1 LYAMRRQP
9 SVHRPVEC
17 YPPFRWLVSSVDRVR
32 GVNIRRVAGDSG
44 NQRGGDVKP
53 DFAGLSGHTMAAY
66 PEIDMHALPYPDG
79 NFDLVI
85 HSDTLEHVA
94 QPIRALSECYRVL
107 RAGGSLCFTVPTIIG
122 RLTRSRAGLA
132 KSFHGSAATG
142 SDDYV
147 VHTEF
152 GADMWTFVIAAGF
165 RSIMIHT
172 TSFPDAT
179 AMNAQKI
186 SGQTGRRVNRARSA
200 TDARQ
205 AHPPPSRCTCKVPNA
220 RGRNHSRLEQHN
232 R

>member
-1 LYAMRRQP
+1 MDEGLIC
-9 SVHRPVEC
+9 SVCGGDTFVSHPVL
-17 YPPFRWLVSSVDRVR
+17 WDNLVAEWQLSPDERAYVDRQQGTACTR
-32 GVNIRRVAGDSG
+32 CGANLRSIALSNAILHSAGSSRALTG
-44 NQRGGDVKP
+44 
-53 DFAGLSGHTMAAY
+53 FAASTSAASLVILEINEAGTLSPILRGLSGHTMAAY

-165 RSIMIHT
+165 RSVMIHT

-179 AMNAQKI
+179 AMSAQK
-186 SGQTGRRVNRARSA
+186 
-200 TDARQ
+200 
-205 AHPPPSRCTCKVPNA
+205 
-220 RGRNHSRLEQHN
+220 
-232 R
+232 